1 MIRIITEAA
10 YGLHRKNRVV
20 VMTKSSGPFTLSERE
35 EERLVRKGIAEYV
48 GQKEEPGEV
57 TLEYLKSLKMD
68 ELKEFAE
75 QHGIKYVANARKAD
89 FAEIVW
95 NSLRSDDDMVPFG
108 GLL

>member
-1 MIRIITEAA
+1 MIKIVSEAA
-10 YGLHRKNRVV
+10 YGLHYKNRIV
-20 VMTKSSGPFTLSERE
+20 VMTKKSGPFALSEPE
-35 EERLVRKGIAEYV
+35 EAALVRKGIAEYV
-48 GQKEEPGEV
+48 GEKQQPEQI

-75 QHGIKYVANARKAD
+75 QHGIKYVANARKAE

-95 NSLRSDDDMVPFG
+95 DKMRPDDVPFG